1 MGKYKIEVWQHH
13 RKIDEYENDDPKKVD
28 SWYKKKYQLMDDWGE
43 CCYYKFVANK
53 DVGDLK
59 QAQRDELRKAKA
71 VEDFTDEE
79 KEQIIDLIIT
89 NCYEVAI
96 TPNSMA
102 YCDLLD
108 PHGTLLL
115 REIRFY
121 PDSLL
126 GAKLLNR
133 IYKKYNRSTQNERK
147 RVSNSK
153 H

>member
-28 SWYKKKYQLMDDWGE
+28 SWYKKNYQLMDDWGE
-43 CCYYKFVANK
+43 CCYYKFVENQH
-53 DVGDLK
+53 VEDLK
-59 QAQRDELRKAKA
+59 QAQRDDLRMIKS

-89 NCYEVAI
+89 NCYEI
-96 TPNSMA
+96 SIEHSSMSGINF
-102 YCDLLD
+102 LD
-108 PHGTLLL
+108 PPGTLFL
-115 REIRFY
+115 RELRFY

-133 IYKKYNRSTQNERK
+133 ISRRIQNERK
-147 RVSNSK
+147 RISNSK

>member
-13 RKIDEYENDDPKKVD
+13 HKIDEYENDDPKKVD

-43 CCYYKFVANK
+43 CCYYKFVANEH
-53 DVGDLK
+53 VEDLK
-59 QAQRDELRKAKA
+59 QAQRDDLRMAKS

-89 NCYEVAI
+89 NCYEI
-96 TPNSMA
+96 SIEHSSMSGINF
-102 YCDLLD
+102 LD
-108 PHGTLLL
+108 PPGTLFL
-115 REIRFY
+115 RELRFY

-133 IYKKYNRSTQNERK
+133 ISRRIQNERK
-147 RVSNSK
+147 RISNSK